1 MCRLSFLLHSY
12 RTHWHMRPSKLLS
25 SASIAQQVQVSLN
38 FTSALYI
45 TVHTAVM
52 AQLPVPWLLLCV
64 RLLVL
69 CDWSPE
75 IPGRLKSHKRV
86 RGFRMYLAAI
96 LRRVRQKRW
105 RQRTEAWDITEVSTD
120 FVRMPPALGVA
131 VTRTWKIC
139 FGWSWT
145 VMYFSEGQVLT
156 CQLHFQ
162 TAMLLPLVVNHFH
175 VPGCIQQWHWNIIW

>member
-1 MCRLSFLLHSY
+1 
-12 RTHWHMRPSKLLS
+12 MRPSKLSS

-45 TVHTAVM
+45 TVHTAVT

-75 IPGRLKSHKRV
+75 IPGRLKSCMRV
-86 RGFRMYLAAI
+86 SNVSSGYFEEGE
-96 LRRVRQKRW
+96 
-105 RQRTEAWDITEVSTD
+105 TEEVTATNRSLGCHAGLYRHR
-120 FVRMPPALGVA
+120 FVRMPPDLGVA
-131 VTRTWKIC
+131 VTRTC
-139 FGWSWT
+139 FGWSWA

-156 CQLHFQ
+156 CQLHF
-162 TAMLLPLVVNHFH
+162 
-175 VPGCIQQWHWNIIW
+175 